1 MNGSDVGTSGD
12 PVSVGAEADPS
23 EFSARQRTTLYVL
36 CALTGIAEG
45 FGLQSGGMAAPKFA
59 AEFHLLP
66 DFVGGIFLLT
76 SLGLAL
82 GASVGGWAGDRI
94 GSGRVMNMAVALFG
108 LASIGSARSST
119 GHELALMRGL
129 MGLGLGGALPNLI
142 ALLTYVG
149 RPETA
154 SRRVTLSIAAVSG
167 GALLVGLTM
176 VFGGAAV
183 GWRFLFNL
191 GGWPSLVLAAALPF
205 LLPAVRIRRAGHA
218 GQTSAQ
224 AEKWRALF
232 GRGRI
237 ATTLLLWFCF
247 FATAAASYLLINWA
261 PTFLLRAGLNQHQVG
276 IAMIGL
282 AIGGAAGPAL
292 LGSLLRPT
300 RTRLVVCLAYL
311 GTISGM
317 CLMLI
322 APKTVF
328 FLSLGIAYTGF
339 FTAGTQGLLFGIVGP
354 FYPPSARGTG
364 VGSAVAL
371 GRIGSGAGPAVAGMM
386 LAAGLGQDRVIAAA
400 IPMIVLVI
408 FCLLWLLRRPQAS

>member
-1 MNGSDVGTSGD
+1 MIVLSAREATGDLTMIDNRFAGSRADRRSERLSASQAGTTAD
-12 PVSVGAEADPS
+12 PILMLTGADPS
-23 EFSARQRTTLYVL
+23 ELSARQRASLYVL

-66 DFVGGIFLLT
+66 DFVGGIFLVT

-119 GHELALMRGL
+119 GHELAVMRGL

-176 VFGGAAV
+176 LLGGAAV

-191 GGWPSLVLAAALPF
+191 GGWPSLALAAVLPF
-205 LLPAVRIRRAGHA
+205 LLPAVRFPRAAHA
-218 GQTSAQ
+218 GQA
-224 AEKWRALF
+224 APKGERWRALF
-232 GRGRI
+232 GR
-237 ATTLLLWFCF
+237 
-247 FATAAASYLLINWA
+247 
-261 PTFLLRAGLNQHQVG
+261 
-276 IAMIGL
+276 
-282 AIGGAAGPAL
+282 
-292 LGSLLRPT
+292 
-300 RTRLVVCLAYL
+300 
-311 GTISGM
+311 
-317 CLMLI
+317 
-322 APKTVF
+322 
-328 FLSLGIAYTGF
+328 
-339 FTAGTQGLLFGIVGP
+339 
-354 FYPPSARGTG
+354 
-364 VGSAVAL
+364 
-371 GRIGSGAGPAVAGMM
+371 
-386 LAAGLGQDRVIAAA
+386 
-400 IPMIVLVI
+400 
-408 FCLLWLLRRPQAS
+408 QASGINVGHRALQL